1 MRASRLQTV
10 DRARLRKALAALT
23 PQEALALAHDW
34 PFWARP
40 EQLPPKHDRW
50 RVWLI
55 LAGRGWGKTRVGAE
69 WVHRQAMARPNRRIA
84 LVGRTAADV
93 RDTMIRGESG
103 LLAVAHP
110 AERPEFIPSQRIV
123 RWPNGSIA
131 LTFSADK
138 PEQLRGPQHE
148 IAWCDE
154 LAAWRYEDAWDQLQF
169 GLRLGRAPKV
179 VVTTT
184 PRPTAIIRRLVRER
198 GTVVTRGRTHDNAAN
213 LAPDFIHALESRYG
227 GTRLGRQE
235 LEAEILDDDPRALW
249 RRDSM
254 LDAHRVRELPC
265 GLKRVV
271 VAVDPAVTATDESDE
286 TGIVVAGLGYDGR
299 GYVLDDLSGRYSPD
313 EWARR
318 AVAAY
323 RMFEANAIV
332 AEANQGGDMVRT
344 VLHHVDAAVPVALV
358 RASRG
363 KATRAEPI
371 SALYEQGRVSH
382 VGSLGQLEDQLCAWV
397 PGDSSPDRLDALVW
411 ALTELMLGSP
421 SALSFG
427 GESGTFGAAHWG

>member
-1 MRASRLQTV
+1 MRASRLAAV
-10 DRARLRKALAALT
+10 PRDRLRKALAALT

-34 PFWARP
+34 EFWARP
-40 EQLPPKHDRW
+40 EQLPPRHEKW
-50 RVWLI
+50 RTWLI

-69 WVHRQAMARPNRRIA
+69 WIHRQAMARPGRRLA

-103 LLAVAHP
+103 IESIAHP
-110 AERPEFIPSQRIV
+110 AERPEYVPSQRV
-123 RWPNGSIA
+123 LRWPNGSTA

-138 PEQLRGPQHE
+138 PDQLRGPQHE

-154 LAAWRYEDAWDQLQF
+154 LAAWRYDEAWDQLQF
-169 GLRLGRAPKV
+169 GLRLGRRPQV
-179 VVTTT
+179 IVTTT
-184 PRPTAIIRRLVRER
+184 PRPTAIIRRLVKER
-198 GTVVTRGRTHDNAAN
+198 ATHVTRGRTHDNRAN
-213 LAPDFIHALESRYG
+213 LAPDFVAALEARYG

-249 RRDSM
+249 RRTEM
-254 LDAHRVRELPC
+254 LDAHRVREVPV

-271 VAVDPAVTATDESDE
+271 VAIDPAVTATDESDE
-286 TGIVVAGLGYDGR
+286 TGIVVAGLGDDGR

-318 AVAAY
+318 AIDAY
-323 RMFEANAIV
+323 RRHEANTIV
-332 AEANQGGDMVRT
+332 AEANQGGDMIST
-344 VLHHVDAAVPVALV
+344 VLSHVDAAVPVALV

-382 VGSLGQLEDQLCAWV
+382 VGSLPALEDQLCAWV
-397 PGDSSPDRLDALVW
+397 PGESSPDRLDALVW
-411 ALTELMLGSP
+411 ALSDLMLGAPGS
-421 SALSFG
+421 LSFG
-427 GESGTFGAAHWG
+427 GDAGAFGAARWG